1 MNISMFDILGPIMIG
16 PSSSHTAGAQRIGK
30 AMYNMI
36 ADKQLQAVHFILHGS
51 FHLTLR
57 GHGTDRA
64 LVGGVL
70 GMNAYDPQ
78 LKNSLEIAKE
88 RGIEVTFEGAD
99 LGDVHPNT
107 VRIIA
112 QTTDGTLTT
121 LTGSSVGGGEIEIV
135 DINGISH
142 ITSILAINQINI
154 VTVVNSRDS
163 TGKKAVTMIE
173 TETLVDTSVKKELES
188 MSAVE
193 SVVTMEKV
201 S

>member
-1 MNISMFDILGPIMIG
+1 MVINHIDRLG
-16 PSSSHTAGAQRIGK
+16 T
-30 AMYNMI
+30 
-36 ADKQLQAVHFILHGS
+36 
-51 FHLTLR
+51 
-57 GHGTDRA
+57 
-64 LVGGVL
+64 
-70 GMNAYDPQ
+70 
-78 LKNSLEIAKE
+78 
-88 RGIEVTFEGAD
+88 
-99 LGDVHPNT
+99 
-107 VRIIA
+107 
-112 QTTDGTLTT
+112 
-121 LTGSSVGGGEIEIV
+121 
-135 DINGISH
+135 ISH

>member
-1 MNISMFDILGPIMIG
+1 MRLWTSTALRPNSPAATRRW
-16 PSSSHTAGAQRIGK
+16 SS
-30 AMYNMI
+30 
-36 ADKQLQAVHFILHGS
+36 
-51 FHLTLR
+51 
-57 GHGTDRA
+57 
-64 LVGGVL
+64 
-70 GMNAYDPQ
+70 
-78 LKNSLEIAKE
+78 
-88 RGIEVTFEGAD
+88 
-99 LGDVHPNT
+99 
-107 VRIIA
+107 
-112 QTTDGTLTT
+112 TTS
-121 LTGSSVGGGEIEIV
+121 TGWAI
-135 DINGISH
+135 ISH

>member
-1 MNISMFDILGPIMIG
+1 M
-16 PSSSHTAGAQRIGK
+16 
-30 AMYNMI
+30 
-36 ADKQLQAVHFILHGS
+36 
-51 FHLTLR
+51 
-57 GHGTDRA
+57 
-64 LVGGVL
+64 
-70 GMNAYDPQ
+70 
-78 LKNSLEIAKE
+78 
-88 RGIEVTFEGAD
+88 
-99 LGDVHPNT
+99 
-107 VRIIA
+107 
-112 QTTDGTLTT
+112 
-121 LTGSSVGGGEIEIV
+121 
-135 DINGISH
+135 DINGTPAKFSGRYPAVVINHIDRLGIISH

>member
-1 MNISMFDILGPIMIG
+1 MDIQRHSRAKFSGRYPRDG
-16 PSSSHTAGAQRIGK
+16 HQPHRPAGI
-30 AMYNMI
+30 
-36 ADKQLQAVHFILHGS
+36 
-51 FHLTLR
+51 
-57 GHGTDRA
+57 
-64 LVGGVL
+64 
-70 GMNAYDPQ
+70 
-78 LKNSLEIAKE
+78 
-88 RGIEVTFEGAD
+88 
-99 LGDVHPNT
+99 
-107 VRIIA
+107 
-112 QTTDGTLTT
+112 
-121 LTGSSVGGGEIEIV
+121 
-135 DINGISH
+135 ISH

>member
-1 MNISMFDILGPIMIG
+1 MVFPAAFKSSKSSLISATPCRLGI
-16 PSSSHTAGAQRIGK
+16 
-30 AMYNMI
+30 
-36 ADKQLQAVHFILHGS
+36 
-51 FHLTLR
+51 
-57 GHGTDRA
+57 
-64 LVGGVL
+64 
-70 GMNAYDPQ
+70 
-78 LKNSLEIAKE
+78 
-88 RGIEVTFEGAD
+88 
-99 LGDVHPNT
+99 
-107 VRIIA
+107 
-112 QTTDGTLTT
+112 
-121 LTGSSVGGGEIEIV
+121 
-135 DINGISH
+135 ISH